1 MPAAVNYRIQRLA
14 KALLCS
20 MGILVAACNTLPE
33 ITYVQNPD
41 LPDYKTRSHRIE
53 DPIDL
58 YIEARIPSLY
68 TKVTPRSDIQVFPSF
83 SVVTGPA
90 LETALLTLT
99 RQHFS
104 KATPVQRRSDRPTLS
119 YKLLTYK
126 PVVTVVPGTLRTQLI
141 VSARLALQ
149 VTVQSAT
156 GQDLFSTTAIGTSHV
171 SDTVFAPG
179 NKLKGSSELVE
190 VVTRNAIIDAMYEI
204 SKIFGNSSE
213 SIRTNVRDSEMDPG
227 IGIET
232 FDDVVLYLRT
242 FSHEPT

>member
-1 MPAAVNYRIQRLA
+1 MPAAINHRKRTFAI
-14 KALLCS
+14 ALLCS
-20 MGILVAACNTLPE
+20 NALLLSACATPPE
-33 ITYVQNPD
+33 TAYVQDPD

-58 YIEARIPSLY
+58 YIEPRIPALY
-68 TKVTPRSDIQVFPSF
+68 TKVTPRSNTEAYQSF

-90 LETALLTLT
+90 LETALLKIT

-104 KATPVQRRSDRPTLS
+104 KATPVEIRGDNPTLS

-126 PVVTVVPGTLRTQLI
+126 PVVTVVPGALRNHLD

-149 VTVQSAT
+149 VTVQSAN
-156 GQDLFSTTAIGTSHV
+156 GEDLFSTTAIGTSHV
-171 SDTVFAPG
+171 SDTVFSPG
-179 NKLKGSSELVE
+179 DKLKGSSQLLE

-213 SIRTNVRDSEMDPG
+213 SIRSNVRESEMDVDTG
-227 IGIET
+227 FES
-232 FDDVVLYLRT
+232 FDDVVFYLRT
-242 FSHEPT
+242 WSDEPT